1 MGRALVS
8 VQRVDEGL
16 HSQFIELWITHR
28 IEGGTTPEAAQ
39 RLALDG
45 TLRNA
50 LQRNDICA
58 FVAFVDGRPAGYVV
72 LADSTRE
79 PARRLARACRST
91 CSSSTPT
98 SAARA
103 SVARCSRP
111 RAATPTARA
120 ASTSRAAVPAGDR
133 EANRFFARL
142 GFAPETV
149 RRVASAATLQRKLA
163 GEPRPQRVSLDL
175 LQRRRDLRARAPRP
189 RPEDRGL
196 SPVSGAG
203 DAGRQAP
210 GAASRSRQVIR
221 DVQTRLPVLVG
232 DDDVVADERASGAQ
246 QRRRAGHDA
255 RCARRGG
262 ASR

>member
-1 MGRALVS
+1 MMGRALVS

-16 HSQFIELWITHR
+16 HSQFIALWITHR

-72 LADSTRE
+72 LADSTRVSIDMLFVH
-79 PARRLARACRST
+79 PDFRRQGVGRSLLTAAGRYADRQGCEHLA
-91 CSSSTPT
+91 SS
-98 SAARA
+98 
-103 SVARCSRP
+103 
-111 RAATPTARA
+111 
-120 ASTSRAAVPAGDR
+120 VPAGDR

-163 GEPRPQRVSLDL
+163 GVPRPQRVSLDL
-175 LQRRRDLRARAPRP
+175 LQRRRDLRARARRHDPKI
-189 RPEDRGL
+189 
-196 SPVSGAG
+196 AG
-203 DAGRQAP
+203 
-210 GAASRSRQVIR
+210 
-221 DVQTRLPVLVG
+221 
-232 DDDVVADERASGAQ
+232 
-246 QRRRAGHDA
+246 
-255 RCARRGG
+255 
-262 ASR
+262 